1 LGFIKA
7 LYILM
12 LDLHVFGMD
21 NNEKEAAFFG
31 FTKSMRTGF
40 FTAILGFSFV
50 LNVYLFSEIKDLQI
64 DKVQMQEKLY
74 ERVIETLRPT
84 VQKMN
89 NVADKVDT
97 VADQASNAASK
108 VDSVSNLIIDKNK

>member
-1 LGFIKA
+1 
-7 LYILM
+7 
-12 LDLHVFGMD
+12 MD
-21 NNEKEAAFFG
+21 NNQIEADFFG
-31 FTKSMRTGF
+31 ITKKLRTGF
-40 FTAILGFSFV
+40 FTAILGLSLSANAYFFYSS
-50 LNVYLFSEIKDLQI
+50 LKSAKEESKEKLE
-64 DKVQMQEKLY
+64 MQEKLY